1 MEAGQAEV
9 IVNGRRNSSYLAPV
23 PAKILSVAGHPILHD
38 EAFRRMLNL
47 ERKRAQ
53 RSQKPFLLALL
64 EVDNQL
70 ASQERRK
77 TLDGV
82 LSLLPSMTRDTDVI
96 GWSKENCALGVMFTE
111 IGTEGRSS
119 TVAAITSRVVDTLR
133 NHLSAQQFG
142 QVVISFHVFPPEEK
156 RETILPRPSSAP
168 LYSPVLAGDE
178 ARRLG

>member
-1 MEAGQAEV
+1 M
-9 IVNGRRNSSYLAPV
+9 NGRRNGSYLTPV
-23 PAKILSVAGHPILHD
+23 STKSLSVAGHAILHD

-64 EVDNQL
+64 EVDHHL
-70 ASQERRK
+70 ASKEKRK
-77 TLDGV
+77 TLAEV
-82 LSLLPSMTRDTDVI
+82 LSVLPSMTRDTDVI

-111 IGTEGRSS
+111 IGADGRSS
-119 TVAAITSRVVDTLR
+119 TVPAITARVVDTLR
-133 NHLSAQQFG
+133 SHLSAQQFSE
-142 QVVISFHVFPPEEK
+142 VAISFHVFPPEEK
-156 RETILPRPSSAP
+156 HETISPRPSSTP